1 MSRLTGPLGP
11 GKASSQSDSQ
21 REVRRRAL
29 RYGALAEWICRLILR
44 LKGYKILA
52 TRLRTRV
59 GEIDILAERGRVLA
73 IIEVKARP
81 TEAAALEAVS
91 ISQRRRLERAALWV
105 QRGNNRLANHCLRF
119 DLFAVAHWRI
129 PRHIQNA
136 WTVDPNR

>member
-1 MSRLTGPLGP
+1 VISTGDALTRRD
-11 GKASSQSDSQ
+11 A
-21 REVRRRAL
+21 RRRAQ
-29 RYGALAEWICRLILR
+29 RYGAVAELLCRLILR
-44 LKGYKILA
+44 LKGYRVLA
-52 TRLRTRV
+52 SRLRTRV

-73 IIEVKARP
+73 VIEVKARP

-91 ISQRRRLERAALWV
+91 LAQRRRLERAALWV
-105 QRGNNRLANHCLRF
+105 QRGNSRLAHHCLRF

>member
-1 MSRLTGPLGP
+1 MISAGKALTGRD
-11 GKASSQSDSQ
+11 A
-21 REVRRRAL
+21 RRRAQ
-29 RYGALAEWICRLILR
+29 RYGAVAELLCRLILR
-44 LKGYKILA
+44 LKGYRVLA
-52 TRLRTRV
+52 SRLRTRV
-59 GEIDILAERGRVLA
+59 GEIDIVAERGRVLA

-91 ISQRRRLERAALWV
+91 PSQRRRLERAALWV
-105 QRGNNRLANHCLRF
+105 QRGNSRLAEHCLRF

>member
-11 GKASSQSDSQ
+11 GNAPGQRGSQ

-29 RYGALAEWICRLILR
+29 RYGALAEGLCRLILR
-44 LKGYKILA
+44 LKGYKVLA

>member
-1 MSRLTGPLGP
+1 MISTGDALTRRD
-11 GKASSQSDSQ
+11 A
-21 REVRRRAL
+21 RRRAQ
-29 RYGALAEWICRLILR
+29 RYGAFAELLCRLILR
-44 LKGYKILA
+44 LKGYRVLA
-52 TRLRTRV
+52 SRLRTRV
-59 GEIDILAERGRVLA
+59 GEIDIVAERGRVLA

-105 QRGNNRLANHCLRF
+105 QRGNSRLADHCLRF

-136 WTVDPNR
+136 